1 MNKVIMMTGV
11 AGYLLGF
18 GIYVIIYSATY
29 WGDDTDYFAAK
40 FVEGVG
46 SGMVWPYLLFRYL
59 VEGIPMM

>member
-1 MNKVIMMTGV
+1 MNKIIMMTGV

-18 GIYVIIYSATY
+18 GVYVIIYSATY
-29 WGDDTDYFAAK
+29 WGDDMDYFTAK

>member
-18 GIYVIIYSATY
+18 SVYVIIYSATY
-29 WGDDTDYFAAK
+29 WGDDMDYFAAK

-46 SGMVWPYLLFRYL
+46 SGAVWPYLLFRYL
-59 VEGIPMM
+59 VDGVPMM